1 MGLYLNLI
9 NDVFQIA
16 SNNDIYIDK
25 TELILFTNRKFNKV
39 KRYVC
44 VSCPRWFEK
53 STEAEILNVQ
63 ILFIFLQQCS

>member
-1 MGLYLNLI
+1 MGLYLNPN
-9 NDVFQIA
+9 NDAFQIA
-16 SNNDIYIDK
+16 SNDDIYSDK
-25 TELILFTNRKFNKV
+25 TELILFTNRKLNKV

-53 STEAEILNVQ
+53 STEAEYSLQ

>member
-25 TELILFTNRKFNKV
+25 TELILFTNRKLNKV
-39 KRYVC
+39 KRYVY

-53 STEAEILNVQ
+53 STEAEILIADIVY
-63 ILFIFLQQCS
+63 IFATM